1 MHINA
6 ILDIGVILLAASF
19 GAALM
24 KFTKLPRITSYIIIG
39 IIIGPSL
46 AGLVSPGLMDTSDLF
61 TNLALSFIAFDLG
74 RKFSLERIREIGK
87 NVMVIAV
94 LQVIV
99 TLLVVA
105 FSIYLLI
112 AQPLHI
118 AVIYGAIA
126 CATAPATTILVAK
139 QLKAEGKFTDTLL
152 GVVALDDGLSILIFA
167 LVFAVSGSIAGTHT
181 EANPIISELTHAFI
195 EIFGALVLG
204 IVLGWILSHL
214 PKLIEKSENL
224 MIYTLGII
232 LFGTGLCI
240 HFDLSVL
247 LASMALG
254 ITVENLSKSDVKF
267 FHAIEKIESPFYV
280 LFFVLAGAHLKIE
293 MVTGI
298 SWIGLIYILSRTAGK
313 VGGAYAGS
321 FLVKAEAVVK
331 KWMGL
336 SLLPQAGV
344 ALGFALIVKSAFPAS
359 GQEIFF
365 VITGSTVFFEI
376 MGPIITKISLHGAG
390 ETNQ

>member
-19 GAALM
+19 GAAII

-46 AGLVSPGLMDTSDLF
+46 VNLVSPGLMDTSDLF
-61 TNLALSFIAFDLG
+61 TNIALSFIAFDLG

-87 NVMVIAV
+87 NVIVIAV

-99 TLLVVA
+99 TLLMVT
-105 FSIYLLI
+105 FTIYILM
-112 AQPLHI
+112 ANPFHI

-126 CATAPATTILVAK
+126 CATAPAATMLVAK
-139 QLKAEGKFTDTLL
+139 DLNAEGKFTDTLL
-152 GVVALDDGLSILIFA
+152 GIVALDDGLGILVFA
-167 LVFAVSGSIAGTHT
+167 LVFAVAGNIAGAHT
-181 EANPIISELTHAFI
+181 EVNPIISGLKHSLV
-195 EIFGALVLG
+195 EIFGAAILG
-204 IVLGWILSHL
+204 ILLGWILCHL
-214 PKLIEKSENL
+214 PKVIEKSENL

-232 LFGTGLCI
+232 LFNTGLCI
-240 HFDLSVL
+240 HFELSVL

-254 ITVENLSKSDVKF
+254 ITVENLSEADVKL
-267 FHAIEKIESPFYV
+267 FHAVEKIESPFFV
-280 LFFVLAGAHLKIE
+280 LFFVLAGAHLKID
-293 MVTGI
+293 MVTGM
-298 SWIGLIYILSRTAGK
+298 SVIGLIYILSRMAGK
-313 VGGAYAGS
+313 VGGAYVGS
-321 FLVKAEAVVK
+321 LLIKAEPIVK

-344 ALGFALIVKSAFPAS
+344 ALGFALIVKSAFPDR

-365 VITGSTVFFEI
+365 VITASTVFFE
-376 MGPIITKISLHGAG
+376 MVGPIFTKISLNSAG
-390 ETNQ
+390 ETK